1 MKLDVQNVAF
11 AYRPDTPVV
20 HEVSFRLAEGEVLY
34 VLGHNGSG
42 KTTLLSCI
50 SGVLRPTAG
59 RVLLDG
65 EDVRRYSPA
74 ERARRI
80 GHVPQVH
87 VPAFAYTAR
96 EMVLMGRAPHLSLF
110 ESPRRADHAIADDA
124 LASVGLGHLAD
135 RPYTELSGGERQ
147 LVMVARGLAQQSRLL
162 LLDEPD
168 AHLDPKNQHRVLEL
182 VVGLARQGLAFIV
195 SSHAP
200 NNALLYADRVL
211 VMKQGRMLALGSAAE
226 VLTAPLLS
234 AAYDMDTEVI
244 YGENGQSH
252 IPRAILP
259 RRTPTQ

>member
-1 MKLDVQNVAF
+1 
-11 AYRPDTPVV
+11 
-20 HEVSFRLAEGEVLY
+20 LA
-34 VLGHNGSG
+34 
-42 KTTLLSCI
+42 
-50 SGVLRPTAG
+50 
-59 RVLLDG
+59 
-65 EDVRRYSPA
+65 
-74 ERARRI
+74 
-80 GHVPQVH
+80 
-87 VPAFAYTAR
+87 
-96 EMVLMGRAPHLSLF
+96 
-110 ESPRRADHAIADDA
+110 PRRADHAIADDA
-124 LASVGLGHLAD
+124 LESIGLAHLAD

-147 LVMVARGLAQQSRLL
+147 LVMVARGLAQQARLL

-182 VVGLARQGLAFIV
+182 VVRLARQGLAFIV

-252 IPRAILP
+252 VPRAILP